1 MSTIAHVTD
10 ASFDTDVLK
19 SDLPVVVDFWAPWCG
34 PCRMMAPVLEAASE
48 RWAGKV
54 KFAKLDTD
62 ENGATAMKHG
72 IQAIPTLIVFA
83 KARRRTG
90 PWLPARRQAGRMA
103 AGRGRPDSG
112 LIPLSLSRPFVR
124 RARPGL
130 LF

>member
-62 ENGATAMKHG
+62 QNGATAMKHG

-83 KARRRTG
+83 KGAEKDRAVG
-90 PWLPARRQAGRMA
+90 FLPAAKLDEWLQGTA
-103 AGRGRPDSG
+103 APT
-112 LIPLSLSRPFVR
+112 P
-124 RARPGL
+124 A
-130 LF
+130 